1 MNEVHCV
8 FFFLFFSFAWF
19 SETRG
24 GRVGVDS
31 VAHKKGVLGMLSLLL
46 KVSFQVRWRLWTGQ
60 WGFWISVS
68 LEGIQWCH
76 SSVFPQMHSTNGGG
90 RWISF
95 CFPENDFS
103 AFVAFQRFFT
113 LLFMMKVMFWHG
125 VVSGTCDSI
134 YYYCNYCCVTFTVLW
149 KSFSIPSDLL
159 CGGVR
164 YGGACAG
171 DLFMVR
177 RICACL
183 GEFFHWCPDYLLL
196 LVPDW
201 GAVFLATV
209 FHSLARPFW
218 RLQCQNLDHTRRA
231 LWKCVTCCCP
241 SL

>member
-1 MNEVHCV
+1 MRYIISSSSS
-8 FFFLFFSFAWF
+8 SFHLHDF
-19 SETRG
+19 QREG
-24 GRVGVDS
+24 VGELVQIQWPT
-31 VAHKKGVLGMLSLLL
+31 KKGSLGCLTY
-46 KVSFQVRWRLWTGQ
+46 FWRSVFNYGEDWTGQ

-68 LEGIQWCH
+68 LEGMQWCH

-95 CFPENDFS
+95 FFPENDFS

-113 LLFMMKVMFWHG
+113 LLFMMKVMFWHA
-125 VVSGTCDSI
+125 VVSRTCDSI
-134 YYYCNYCCVTFTVLW
+134 TAITFTVLW
-149 KSFSIPSDLL
+149 KSFSISSDLL
-159 CGGVR
+159 CGGGG

-177 RICACL
+177 RIWACL

-196 LVPDW
+196 LMPD
-201 GAVFLATV
+201 GRAVFLATV
-209 FHSLARPFW
+209 FHSLAWPFW

-231 LWKCVTCCCP
+231 LWKYVTCCCP

>member
-1 MNEVHCV
+1 MNEVHCL

-24 GRVGVDS
+24 GRVGADS
-31 VAHKKGVLGMLSLLL
+31 VAHRKGVLGMLSLLL

-76 SSVFPQMHSTNGGG
+76 SSVFRQMHSTNGGG

-95 CFPENDFS
+95 FFRENDFS

-113 LLFMMKVMFWHG
+113 LRFMMKMMFWQA
-125 VVSGTCDSI
+125 VVSRTCDSI
-134 YYYCNYCCVTFTVLW
+134 TAITFTVLW
-149 KSFSIPSDLL
+149 KSFSISSDLL
-159 CGGVR
+159 CGGGG
-164 YGGACAG
+164 YGG

-177 RICACL
+177 KMWACL

-196 LVPDW
+196 LVPD
-201 GAVFLATV
+201 GRAVFLATV
-209 FHSLARPFW
+209 FHSLAWPFW

-231 LWKCVTCCCP
+231 LWKYVTCCCP